1 MTGDNSSIVKNNL
14 KFETV
19 VKKKCM
25 RENRS
30 EIFFFRNRYE

>member
-19 VKKKCM
+19 VKKNVCV
-25 RENRS
+25 RIGRRF
-30 EIFFFRNRYE
+30 FFFRNRYE